1 MLSTLPTV
9 IKYADVTPVYKK
21 DVKTDKVNYRP
32 ISILPILNKV
42 YERLMYNRIFP
53 YFDAVFS
60 KFQSGHRKGF
70 DAQHCLLTMVEKC
83 CKTFDE
89 GGETGNPNKSF

>member
-9 IKYADVTPVYKK
+9 MKYANVTPVYKK
-21 DVKTDKVNYRP
+21 DVETDKVNYRP

-53 YFDAVFS
+53 YFDAVS
-60 KFQSGHRKGF
+60 RFQSGHRKGF

-83 CKTFDE
+83 CKTFVE